1 MTALDEK
8 TRELPTDWLAAF
20 ASPSHIGA
28 AEYRSHLVLN
38 QPAYQNANRTPTWP
52 VRGTAPGR
60 SAT

>member
-1 MTALDEK
+1 VTALDER
-8 TRELPTDWLAAF
+8 TRELLTDWLAAF
-20 ASPSHIGA
+20 ESPSYMSA
-28 AEYRSHLVLN
+28 AEYRSQLVLN